1 MKPSIGTK
9 HSLATEFNDSFKDKR
24 ILVTG
29 ARGFIGKHV
38 VNSLLELGASVQ
50 ASSRDW
56 TGTAKDASNLHL
68 LECDLSNY
76 ESTKELVAQSR
87 ADIILHLAATV
98 TAQERIELVVPTLNN
113 IVVATVN
120 LLMSATE
127 SECQQFV
134 AVATPEEPTNDLS
147 PASPYAAA
155 KQCASVYFK
164 LFQERYGLPITVVR
178 PFMTFGPGQE
188 SSKLIPHT
196 ILSLLKNVP
205 PRLSDGSRQCDFVY
219 VQDVVR
225 GILKASLVPAKTTE
239 PLDLGSGHQTSLE
252 GLCNQIRKLM
262 NTSVQA
268 QFGVA
273 DVRQTRDPVLSDIAA
288 TKRLIDWEP
297 HWEMEEALEETIRTY
312 RETVSV

>member
-9 HSLATEFNDSFKDKR
+9 HSLTSEFQDSFRDKR

-56 TGTAKDASNLHL
+56 TGTVKDDSNLHL
-68 LECDLSNY
+68 LECDLSNFQ
-76 ESTKELVAQSR
+76 STKELVAQSR

-120 LLMSATE
+120 LLMAATE
-127 SECQQFV
+127 SDCQQFV

-147 PASPYAAA
+147 AASPYAAA
-155 KQCASVYFK
+155 KQCASIYFK

-196 ILSLLKNVP
+196 ILSLLRKVP
-205 PRLSDGSRQCDFVY
+205 PRLSDGARECDFVY

-225 GILKASLVPAKTTE
+225 GILKASLVPATTTD
-239 PLDLGSGHQTSLE
+239 PLDLGTGRQTSLE
-252 GLCNQIRKLM
+252 SLCNQIRKLM
-262 NTSVQA
+262 NTSVEA

-273 DVRQTRDPVLSDIAA
+273 DVRQTREPVLSDIAA
-288 TKRLIDWEP
+288 TKKLIDWEP

-312 RETVSV
+312 RETISV

>member
-1 MKPSIGTK
+1 MKPLIGTK
-9 HSLATEFNDSFKDKR
+9 HSLVSEFKDSFKNKR
-24 ILVTG
+24 VLVTG

-56 TGTAKDASNLHL
+56 TGAVKDDSNLHL
-68 LECDLSNY
+68 LECDLSNFQT
-76 ESTKELVAQSR
+76 TKELVAQSR

-98 TAQERIELVVPTLNN
+98 TAHERIELVVPTLNN

-127 SECQQFV
+127 SDCQQFV

-147 PASPYAAA
+147 AASPYAAA
-155 KQCASVYFK
+155 KQCASIYFK

-196 ILSLLKNVP
+196 VLSLLHKVP
-205 PRLSDGSRQCDFVY
+205 PRLSEGDRECDFVY

-225 GILKASLVPAKTTE
+225 GILKASLISASTTD
-239 PLDLGSGHQTSLE
+239 PIDLGTGRQTSLKN
-252 GLCNQIRKLM
+252 LASQICKLIG
-262 NTSVQA
+262 TDIEP

-273 DVRQTRDPVLSDIAA
+273 DVRQTREPMLANTKA
-288 TKRLIDWEP
+288 TLESIDWTP
-297 HWEMEEALEETIRTY
+297 HWELEEALEHTIKSY
-312 RETVSV
+312 RETLSE

>member
-9 HSLATEFNDSFKDKR
+9 HSLASEFKDAFKDKR
-24 ILVTG
+24 VLVTG

-38 VNSLLELGASVQ
+38 VTSLLELGASVQ

-56 TGTAKDASNLHL
+56 AGTSKDDHNLHL
-68 LECDLSNY
+68 LECDLSNFQ
-76 ESTKELVAQSR
+76 STKELVAQSR

-98 TAQERIELVVPTLNN
+98 TAQERIELVIPTLNN

-127 SECQQFV
+127 SDCQQFV
-134 AVATPEEPTNDLS
+134 AVATPEEPSNDLS

-155 KQCASVYFK
+155 KQCASIYFK
-164 LFQERYGLPITVVR
+164 LFQERYGLPITVVK

-188 SSKLIPHT
+188 SSKLIPHI
-196 ILSLLKNVP
+196 ILSLMRKVP

-225 GILKASLVPAKTTE
+225 GILKAALIQSTNTE
-239 PLDLGSGHQTSLE
+239 PIDLGTGRLTSLE
-252 GLCNQIRKLM
+252 NLASQISKLT
-262 NTSVQA
+262 NTHVEA

-273 DVRQTRDPVLSDIAA
+273 DVRQSREPVVANIAA
-288 TKRLIDWEP
+288 TKKLIDWEP
-297 HWEMEEALEETIRTY
+297 HWRLEEALEETIRTY
-312 RETVSV
+312 RETISV

>member
-9 HSLATEFNDSFKDKR
+9 HSLISEFKDSFKDKR

-56 TGTAKDASNLHL
+56 TGTVQDDSNLHL
-68 LECDLSNY
+68 LECDLSNFQT
-76 ESTKELVAQSR
+76 TKELVAQSR

-127 SECQQFV
+127 SNCQQFV
-134 AVATPEEPTNDLS
+134 AVATPEEPLNDLS
-147 PASPYAAA
+147 AASPYAAA
-155 KQCASVYFK
+155 KQCASIYFK

-196 ILSLLKNVP
+196 ILSLLRKVP
-205 PRLSDGSRQCDFVY
+205 PRLSDADRECDFVY

-225 GILKASLVPAKTTE
+225 GILKASLIPASTTD
-239 PLDLGSGHQTSLE
+239 PIDLGTGRQTSLKN
-252 GLCNQIRKLM
+252 LASQICTLLH
-262 NTSVQA
+262 TDVQP

-273 DVRQTRDPVLSDIAA
+273 DVRQTREPMLANMDA
-288 TKRLIDWEP
+288 TLKNIDWSP
-297 HWEMEEALEETIRTY
+297 QWELEEALEETIRTY
-312 RETVSV
+312 RETISV

>member
-9 HSLATEFNDSFKDKR
+9 HSLTTEFKDSFRDKR

-56 TGTAKDASNLHL
+56 TGTVKDASNLHL
-68 LECDLSNY
+68 IECDLSNFQ
-76 ESTKELVAQSR
+76 STKELVAQSR

-155 KQCASVYFK
+155 KQCASIYFK

-196 ILSLLKNVP
+196 ILSLLKKVP
-205 PRLSDGSRQCDFVY
+205 PRLSDGTRECDFVY

-225 GILKASLVPAKTTE
+225 GILKASLVPATTTD
-239 PLDLGSGHQTSLE
+239 PLDLGTGHQTTLE
-252 GLCNQIRKLM
+252 SLCNQIRKLM
-262 NTSVQA
+262 NTSVEA

-273 DVRQTRDPVLSDIAA
+273 DVRQTREPVLSDIAA